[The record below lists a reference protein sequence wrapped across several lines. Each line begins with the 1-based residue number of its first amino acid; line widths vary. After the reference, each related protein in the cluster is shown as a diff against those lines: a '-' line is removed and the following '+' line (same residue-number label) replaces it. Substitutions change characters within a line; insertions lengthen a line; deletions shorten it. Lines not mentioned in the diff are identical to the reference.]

1 MKVGYL
7 WQIEDA
13 ELHTSSTSVLHIS
26 AVISGLKKRAHQ
38 VRFVTTPDKV
48 LSYSDDWDT
57 WNAVPLGFFNTR
69 LYKLIRSGI
78 GFIQGKLRLPYFHF
92 FDSMRYGHVV
102 KTACEGYDVLFE
114 RYWLLNYGGL
124 IAAKRL
130 GIPLILEINGDL
142 FKEYEMMGIELS
154 AWQWRVVRFINRQLF
169 KRVDHV
175 VTVSEP
181 LRLQMMKMWDLP
193 EDKVTAIDNGAHVER
208 FAADYD
214 ISDLQ
219 AKYRL
224 NGEPTAVFVGTF
236 RLWHG
241 LDLVIEAFK
250 KASEKNDDFRL
261 LLIGDGPQYDEI
273 QKLVGE
279 YGLADKVVFT
289 GKVKHEEVAPIM
301 KLAQVA
307 LVNPRLSPASAAQSP
322 LKLFEYMAG
331 GKAVIAPDVPNIQK
345 IMTHG
350 EHGHLIP
357 PNSADDLAE
366 AMVTLLSDQA
376 STKKMGDAGQKKALV
391 EFSWDK
397 TVERIEAIMVDL
409 ISKNKNK

>member
-13 ELHTSSTSVLHIS
+13 EINTTSTSVLHIT
-26 AVISGLKKRAHQ
+26 AVISGLKKRLHQ
-38 VRFVTTPDKV
+38 VRFVTTPDKE
-48 LSYSDDWDT
+48 LSYTDDWED
-57 WNAVPLGFFNTR
+57 WHKVPLGFFDSK
-69 LYKLIRSGI
+69 LYKLVRGGI
-78 GFIQGKLRLPYFHF
+78 GFLQGKLRLPYFHF

-102 KTACEGYDVLFE
+102 TTACKDYDVLFE

-130 GIPLILEINGDL
+130 GVPLILEINGDL
-142 FKEYEMMGIELS
+142 FQEYEMMGIELS
-154 AWQWRVVRFINRQLF
+154 ALQWRVVRFINRKLF
-169 KRVDHV
+169 KHADHV
-175 VTVSEP
+175 VTVSDP
-181 LRLQMMKMWDLP
+181 LRTKMIKMWDLP
-193 EDKVTAIDNGAHVER
+193 EDKVTAIDNGAHVDR

-214 ISDLQ
+214 LTDLR
-219 AKYRL
+219 AKYQL

-250 KASEKNDDFRL
+250 KAAKKDDSFRL

-279 YGLADKVVFT
+279 YGLTDKVVFT
-289 GKVKHEEVAPIM
+289 GKVKHEDVAPIM

-350 EHGHLIP
+350 EHGLLIP
-357 PNSADDLAE
+357 PNDADHLAE
-366 AMVTLLSDQA
+366 AMYTLLSDQA
-376 STKKMGDAGQKKALV
+376 TSQKMGNVAQEKALA

-397 TVERIEAIMVDL
+397 TVERIEDIMVDL
-409 ISKNKNK
+409 IAKKQRK